1 MSHEEKLNY
10 MLTELLTEIYPE
22 KKVSLPEDLQKRKAL
37 LRGLMNS
44 RMPLSPLREDFLKI
58 QDEYLK
64 EEIEEKGITDIKN
77 LTPIQKDIY
86 LWKGDITTLKVD
98 AIVNAANSKM
108 LGCFIP
114 EHHCIDNAIHTFSGM
129 QLRIYCNEI
138 MKDQGYDEPTG
149 QAKLT
154 PAYNLPCKYIIHT
167 VGPVISGKL
176 SEEHCK
182 LLESSYNSCLQAAV
196 RNSIKSI
203 AFCCISTGEFSF
215 PNDTAAKIAI
225 RTVKKFKEQ
234 HDSDIKIIF
243 NVFKETDL
251 KIYSSLLKQE

>member
-10 MLTELLTEIYPE
+10 MLTELLAEIYPE

-44 RMPLSPLREDFLKI
+44 RMPLTPLREDFLKI

-64 EEIEEKGITDIKN
+64 EEIEKKGITDIKN

-114 EHHCIDNAIHTFSGM
+114 GHHCIDNAIHTFS
-129 QLRIYCNEI
+129 
-138 MKDQGYDEPTG
+138 
-149 QAKLT
+149 
-154 PAYNLPCKYIIHT
+154 
-167 VGPVISGKL
+167 
-176 SEEHCK
+176 
-182 LLESSYNSCLQAAV
+182 
-196 RNSIKSI
+196 
-203 AFCCISTGEFSF
+203 
-215 PNDTAAKIAI
+215 
-225 RTVKKFKEQ
+225 
-234 HDSDIKIIF
+234 
-243 NVFKETDL
+243 
-251 KIYSSLLKQE
+251 

>member
-10 MLTELLTEIYPE
+10 MLTELLAEIYPE

-64 EEIEEKGITDIKN
+64 EEIEKKGITDIKN

-86 LWKGDITTLKVD
+86 LWKGDVTTLKVD
-98 AIVNAANSKM
+98 AVVNAANSKM

-114 EHHCIDNAIHTFSGM
+114 GHHCIDNAIHTFSGM

-196 RNSIKSI
+196 RNNIKSI
-203 AFCCISTGEFSF
+203 AFCCISTGDRKS
-215 PNDTAAKIAI
+215 
-225 RTVKKFKEQ
+225 V
-234 HDSDIKIIF
+234 
-243 NVFKETDL
+243 V
-251 KIYSSLLKQE
+251 

>member
-10 MLTELLTEIYPE
+10 MLTELLAEIYPE

-64 EEIEEKGITDIKN
+64 EEIEKKGITDIKN

-98 AIVNAANSKM
+98 AVVNAANSKM

-114 EHHCIDNAIHTFSGM
+114 GHHCIDNAIHTFSGM

-196 RNSIKSI
+196 RNNIKSI

-215 PNDTAAKIAI
+215 PNDKAAKIAI

-234 HDSDIKIIF
+234 HDSDINNI
-243 NVFKETDL
+243 
-251 KIYSSLLKQE
+251 

>member
-22 KKVSLPEDLQKRKAL
+22 KKIILPEELQKRKAL

-44 RMPLSPLREDFLKI
+44 RIPLNPLRENLLKI

-64 EEIEEKGITDIKN
+64 EEIEKKGITDIKN

-114 EHHCIDNAIHTFSGM
+114 GHHCIDNAIHTFSGM

-138 MKDQGYDEPTG
+138 MKEQGYDEPTG

-167 VGPVISGKL
+167 VGPIISGKL

-182 LLESSYNSCLQAAV
+182 LLESSYNSCLQTAV
-196 RNSIKSI
+196 GNNIKSI

-215 PNDTAAKIAI
+215 PNDKAAEIAI
-225 RTVKKFKEQ
+225 KTVKEFKEQ
-234 HDSDIKIIF
+234 NNSDIKIIF
-243 NVFKETDL
+243 NVFKEIDL
-251 KIYSSLLKQE
+251 NIYSNLLKQ

>member
-1 MSHEEKLNY
+1 
-10 MLTELLTEIYPE
+10 
-22 KKVSLPEDLQKRKAL
+22 
-37 LRGLMNS
+37 
-44 RMPLSPLREDFLKI
+44 
-58 QDEYLK
+58 
-64 EEIEEKGITDIKN
+64 
-77 LTPIQKDIY
+77 
-86 LWKGDITTLKVD
+86 
-98 AIVNAANSKM
+98 
-108 LGCFIP
+108 
-114 EHHCIDNAIHTFSGM
+114 
-129 QLRIYCNEI
+129 

-154 PAYNLPCKYIIHT
+154 PAYNLSCKYIIHT

-215 PNDTAAKIAI
+215 PNDRAAKIAI

-234 HDSDIKIIF
+234 HDSNIKIIF

-251 KIYSSLLKQE
+251 KIYSNLLKQE